1 MSGSGKTTLL
11 KLLLRFYNPTEG
23 NFRVGNSALAD
34 ISPRYWRKKCGVVMQ
49 DGTIFSDTIAN
60 NITVGFAN
68 VDTGY
73 LKLAAEMSNI
83 QSFIEELPKG
93 YNTKIG
99 PDGMGLSQGQKQR
112 LLIARAIYKNPDF
125 IFFDEATNALDAN
138 NEAVIVDNMKA
149 FFKNRTVVVVAHR
162 LSTVRNADQIVV
174 MEKGQIVET
183 GTHQELV
190 YKRGI
195 YFGLVENQLELST

>member
-1 MSGSGKTTLL
+1 M
-11 KLLLRFYNPTEG
+11 
-23 NFRVGNSALAD
+23 
-34 ISPRYWRKKCGVVMQ
+34 
-49 DGTIFSDTIAN
+49 
-60 NITVGFAN
+60 
-68 VDTGY
+68 GY

-138 NEAVIVDNMKA
+138 NKAVIVDNMKA

-162 LSTVRNADQIVV
+162 LSTVFIERCRAFANFRQSTRKPDYQLPVRFR
-174 MEKGQIVET
+174 T
-183 GTHQELV
+183 DRSRFTHEPRAKQ
-190 YKRGI
+190 R
-195 YFGLVENQLELST
+195 Q